1 MLSKEAAEK
10 RLADWKLSAEGNVD
24 RFLVEAKKLPKSQKS
39 IAMAILGYDEKG
51 VEIDDWEMK
60 NKNRLQAAVELERL
74 SAKDR
79 TRIFRLFFPRFADW
93 VEAAWQLLKT
103 TPYQI
108 GYRRKSFRAPG
119 DPSVTL
125 ESRIQW
131 LQTLQSRL
139 VNYRE
144 QDVTLSWLAQWTPY
158 AFDYGASVVGPLLA
172 ALIESDDKEGRE
184 VFEILRQSVTN
195 EHEIGSMGSHVVK
208 SLLMSSREEGWE
220 LMEKTLLA
228 AQRQEG
234 LRQSILDAVDE
245 SHPIAF
251 RRMLRLIAEHDLAR
265 FSAVTRAVNVWLG
278 LMWDSVSVKVINDII
293 KQTLHFLDDPAAGL
307 KGLQSDNPD
316 TVFRALWCIGFDD
329 AHASIPHAAKLLAH
343 KSDEIRFVAAWY
355 LGLLDIK
362 AANQAKAP
370 AIDDPNLQVALCA
383 LKQSAGLSVGED
395 FEALVAG
402 NDDEQEQSTDGFEAA
417 ERLYLRLPEKPFK
430 LKALVWPWTER
441 NADRSTVAAALLGLL
456 GERPVTR
463 IIPYLKG
470 MDSWQQMNAV
480 RLLAQQKKWDK
491 LTRETLFSL
500 TGHASQNVR
509 QAAFESLIQQVPTG
523 DEAVALEGLMTRKA
537 SDLRQSG
544 IKLLLKQEDSAAL
557 ATADRLT
564 GSRDAPQRL
573 AGLEILRHLSEAN
586 RERQQCQQKAITF
599 VETRK
604 NLSKEEQTQI
614 SAIGESDQEAITL
627 ENGLGLMDPTKRSP
641 VIAPKRRPGESFTPA
656 ALKCLQGL
664 DELIHQHRETPIR
677 IKAYDGPRQELL
689 GNVTHWFPSFD
700 RTKGTP
706 ETEIRHLPLNDV
718 WTDWYKNRPKSL
730 RDRDGLELLR
740 AYCTSELVGH
750 WDYDEIQKWSRSSAQ
765 AKSICREV
773 IGDVSGLKLK
783 YESLVSKLLEWLLFL
798 YPPEGFVDWMLDRIE
813 TTYSLVPDDLHSEL
827 VKPSEKLVSSDNM
840 RQFRIMIGQE
850 TDDDWRQW
858 QLFEYWRDDL
868 NAALLICRKDLTPKQ
883 LQRFWSLEHW
893 RDEPRPGAKRDRPEF
908 RWVAE
913 SRKLGFATS
922 DDLMDQLIG
931 PRDIEQYGSTFPD
944 LANLTQRTM
953 DDDRAKEIRDLP
965 EITEMLDRIRARV
978 LEIELTRGEAA
989 TPATILALS
998 IQSFFGMSTLFR
1010 VLSAIDKAK
1019 LKKGSSWRQ
1028 NNASRGSTLTH
1039 LLQSTYPLE
1048 SDKQAEFD
1056 KLVSQAIK
1064 EGYCTGQR
1072 LLELA
1077 FLAPQWTR
1085 FVESY
1090 LNWKGFAEGL
1100 YWFVAHM
1107 DTGWNSSVESAAAE
1121 AEGIQEEKVDSSK
1134 DVTADDDLDD
1144 AEDHAAE
1151 TTVTRRTLT
1160 PWQRLL
1166 LERTALTDEERTQ
1179 GAVDVA
1185 WFHRTWELL
1194 GSDRWHQMADA
1205 ARYAANPAQ
1214 AKKAQFLADVLLG
1227 NTPKQDLVDS
1237 IQQKQR
1243 KEHVRLLGLLPLA
1256 KGTKQD
1262 RDILERYEV
1271 LQEYRRYARQL
1282 SGLTRPSAMRACDI
1296 GFDNL
1301 ARLAGYPDPLRF
1313 EWAMEAEAVK
1323 DLAKGPVAVTKDGV
1337 TVTLFLDEQAKPE
1350 LTIQRENKTLKSVP
1364 PAIKKKHAEIAE
1376 LFERGAALRKKASR
1390 MKQSLEA
1397 AMCRG
1402 DRFTGAEMETLSEH
1416 AILAPLLT
1424 RLVLVDDADQKR
1436 MGYLDK
1442 RGKSLRDHAGTII
1455 PIKKGDHFRIAH
1467 PADLLKRKDWD
1478 RWQHECFTTER
1489 MQPFKQVF
1497 RELYVVTKQEQSDGA
1512 ASQRYAG
1519 QQINPTQGFALWN
1532 SRGWN
1537 TQDDVFKTFHD
1548 VGITASVGFQY
1559 NAGTAAEVEGLT
1571 LSGIRFAH
1579 RDKKEPPP
1587 LNEVPVRIFSEVM
1600 RDIDLVVSV
1609 AHRGGVDPEASASTV
1624 EMRTALL
1631 RETTELLGLKN
1642 VRIKGVHAL
1651 IKGRLGEYSVHLGSA
1666 IVHRMPGG
1674 SICIIPVHAQHR
1686 GRLFLPF
1693 ADDDPRTAEL
1703 ISKVL
1708 LLAKDHEIQDP
1719 SILDQLR

>member
-1 MLSKEAAEK
+1 MLSKETAER
-10 RLADWKLSAEGNVD
+10 RLAEWRLSTEGNVD
-24 RFLVEAKKLPKSQKS
+24 RFLVEANKLPKSQKS
-39 IAMAILGYDEKG
+39 IVMAILGYDEKG
-51 VEIDDWEMK
+51 AEIDEWDEEK
-60 NKNRLQAAVELERL
+60 EKRLQAAVELDRL

-79 TRIFRLFFPRFADW
+79 TRVFRVFFPRFADW

-125 ESRIQW
+125 ESRIEW
-131 LQTLQSRL
+131 LRDLQSHL

-144 QDVTLSWLAQWTPY
+144 QEITLSWLAQWAPY
-158 AFDYGASVVGPLLA
+158 VFDYSASDIGPLLA
-172 ALIESDDKEGRE
+172 VVIDSDDKEGRE
-184 VFEILRQSVTN
+184 VFEILRQSVSN
-195 EHEIGSMGSHVVK
+195 EHEVGSMGSHVVK

-234 LRQSILDAVDE
+234 LRQSILESVDE

-293 KQTLHFLDDPAAGL
+293 KQTLHFFDDPAAGQ
-307 KGLQSDNPD
+307 KGLQSNNAD

-329 AHASIPHAAKLLAH
+329 AHASIPHAAKLLDH

-362 AANQAKAP
+362 AANQAKVP

-383 LKQSAGLSVGED
+383 LEQSAGLTVGEYY
-395 FEALVAG
+395 EVLVAG
-402 NDDEQEQSTDGFEAA
+402 NTDELEQSSDGYEAA
-417 ERLYLRLPEKPFK
+417 ERLYHRLPEKPFK
-430 LKALVWPWTER
+430 LKSLVWPWTER
-441 NADRSTVAAALLGLL
+441 KADRSTVAAALLGLL
-456 GERPVTR
+456 GDRPVTR

-470 MDSWQQMNAV
+470 MDSWRQSHAI

-500 TGHASQNVR
+500 TGHASQAVR
-509 QAAFESLIQQVPTG
+509 QAAFESLKKQVPSG

-544 IKLLLKQEDSAAL
+544 IKLLLKQDDVAAM

-564 GSRDAPQRL
+564 GSKDASQRL
-573 AGLEILRHLSEAN
+573 AGLEILRHLSDAN
-586 RERQQCQQKAITF
+586 RDRPQCQQKAIAF

-604 NLSKEEQTQI
+604 KLSKEEQTQV
-614 SAIGESDQEAITL
+614 SAIGESDREVVTL
-627 ENGLGLMDPTKRSP
+627 ANGLGLMNPTKRSP
-641 VIAPKRRPGESFTPA
+641 VVSPKKRPGESFTPA

-664 DELIHQHRETPIR
+664 DDLIHQHRETPIK
-677 IKAYDGPRQELL
+677 IKAYDGPREQLL
-689 GNVTHWFPSFD
+689 GTVTYCFPSFD
-700 RTKGTP
+700 RTKGTR
-706 ETEIRHLPLNDV
+706 ETEIRHLPLSDV

-740 AYCTSELVGH
+740 AYCASELVRH
-750 WDYDEIQKWSRSSAQ
+750 WNYDEIKKWSGSSAQ

-783 YESLVSKLLEWLLFL
+783 YESLVSDLLEWLLFL
-798 YPPEGFVDWMLDRIE
+798 YPPEGFADWMLDRIE
-813 TTYSLVPDDLHSEL
+813 TAYSLVPDDMHSEL
-827 VKPSEKLVSSDNM
+827 VKPSEKSASSDSLSD
-840 RQFRIMIGQE
+840 FRRVIGHH
-850 TDDDWRQW
+850 TDEDWRQW
-858 QLFEYWRDDL
+858 LLFEYWRDDL
-868 NAALLICRKDLTPKQ
+868 YSTLLICRKELTPKQ
-883 LQRFWSLEHW
+883 LQRIWSLEHW
-893 RDEPRPGAKRDRPEF
+893 RDEPRPGAQRDRPGF

-913 SRKLGFATS
+913 ARKLGFATS

-931 PRDIEQYGSTFPD
+931 PRDIEKYGHTFPD
-944 LANLTQRTM
+944 LANLTERTL
-953 DDDRAKEIRDLP
+953 DDDRAKEIREIP
-965 EITEMLDRIRARV
+965 EITVMLDRIRARV

-989 TPATILALS
+989 TPATIVALS

-1019 LKKGSSWRQ
+1019 LKKESSWRQ

-1056 KLVSQAIK
+1056 KLVDQAIK
-1064 EGYCTGQR
+1064 EGYCTEQR

-1134 DVTADDDLDD
+1134 DAAADDDTDD
-1144 AEDHAAE
+1144 EEGQHAE
-1151 TTVTRRTLT
+1151 TAVTRRKLT

-1166 LERTALTDEERTQ
+1166 LERTALTDEERKE
-1179 GAVDVA
+1179 GAVDVV

-1227 NTPKQDLVDS
+1227 NTPRQDLVDS

-1256 KGTKQD
+1256 KGAKQD

-1282 SGLTRPSAMRACDI
+1282 SGLTRPGAMRACDI

-1350 LTIQRENKTLKSVP
+1350 LTVQRGDKPLKSVP

-1402 DRFTGAEMETLSEH
+1402 DRFTGAELETLSGH

-1424 RLVLVDDADQKR
+1424 RLVLVDDADQQR
-1436 MGYLDK
+1436 MGYLEK
-1442 RGKSLRDHAGTII
+1442 KGKSLRDHAGTMI

-1467 PADLLKRKDWD
+1467 PTDLLKRKDWD
-1478 RWQHECFTTER
+1478 RWQHECFAVER

-1497 RELYVVTKQEQSDGA
+1497 RELYVVTKQEQSEGA
-1512 ASQRYAG
+1512 ALQRYAG

-1548 VGITASVGFQY
+1548 VGITVSVSFQF
-1559 NAGTAAEVEGLT
+1559 NMGTAAEVEGLT
-1571 LSGIRFAH
+1571 LSGIRFAQ
-1579 RDKKEPPP
+1579 RDKKEPLP
-1587 LNEVPVRIFSEVM
+1587 LAEVPARIFSEVM

-1624 EMRTALL
+1624 EMRAALL

-1642 VRIKGVHAL
+1642 VRIKGVHVL
-1651 IKGRLGEYSVHLGSA
+1651 IKGKLGEYSVHLGSA
-1666 IVHRMPGG
+1666 NVHRMPGG